1 MPNTQ
6 LKAYEHLGKALRFA
20 DESKGLVRFGR
31 NVCLSWGFAQSLNR
45 PALFFPIAVVAQG
58 LLSMLRAERIERFSG
73 RRGSFPDHAC
83 RFVSCLLLIFCDR
96 VSR

>member
-1 MPNTQ
+1 MLNSR
-6 LKAYEHLGKALRFA
+6 LGKALRFA

-31 NVCLSWGFAQSLNR
+31 NVCLSWSFAQSLNR
-45 PALFFPIAVVAQG
+45 PRLILPDCSGGQG
-58 LLSMLRAERIERFSG
+58 LLSMPRAERVERFSG